1 MRDRS
6 IPLIVNCSGRYM
18 SELLKTRIE
27 MFYPGGLQS
36 GSYIET
42 WTLPGGKTRER
53 RTPAEEII
61 SLSNA
66 DSKMGTTSHF
76 QYSENSRAI
85 TSVMLC
91 FDDIRLGGSCTFHI
105 GVVTNLDCAGNGC

>member
-1 MRDRS
+1 
-6 IPLIVNCSGRYM
+6 M

-42 WTLPGGKTRER
+42 WNLPGGKTRER

-61 SLSNA
+61 SLSNT
-66 DSKMGTTSHF
+66 DNKMGTHTRI
-76 QYSENSRAI
+76 QCSENSRAI

-91 FDDIRLGGSCTFHI
+91 FDDIWVSRSC
-105 GVVTNLDCAGNGC
+105 NPSPNGD